1 MPSLAERAEQ
11 LRMRNRILESVP
23 GSGYHDNDRDAH
35 NRLAA
40 PHMQH
45 LPGGMAEG
53 QRPLPRI
60 SARLVVFDSRRQ
72 FTLVGDDAVK
82 ALKALHTYHARIA
95 AIRIADL
102 KGTEIKLLE
111 EIPQLAIQDDRLVLW
126 RDTWNDYLHAFDE
139 EGVGVSCLPM
149 EESNGAPH

>member
-1 MPSLAERAEQ
+1 MSSLAERAEQ
-11 LRMRNRILESVP
+11 LRVRNRILESVP

-60 SARLVVFDSRRQ
+60 SARLVAFDDRRH

-82 ALKALHTYHARIA
+82 AIAALHAYHARIA
-95 AIRIADL
+95 TIRIADL

-111 EIPQLAIQDDRLVLW
+111 EIPQLAIEDDQLVLW

-139 EGVGVSCLPM
+139 QGVGITCLPLA
-149 EESNGAPH
+149 EANGAPH